1 MTVEN
6 IEGSAYSLPGEELG
20 GEVVEPIV
28 TELPSPVKETHES
41 VAEEKDRESS
51 QNSAACNEVS
61 SVNDEAIQWLNHFDL
76 NEGETSPVSLQGEEI
91 ISMAQMSVSTN
102 YGTVFN
108 RLIHAELDSGVD
120 VWFGYDN
127 NLNNDEARARI
138 GYDSSGDQPLFGAT
152 TETLKH
158 FSWGNAKS
166 GSALLKESQELVTQ
180 YKHCFE

>member
-1 MTVEN
+1 VTVEN
-6 IEGSAYSLPGEELG
+6 IEGSVYSLPGEDLG
-20 GEVVEPIV
+20 GEVVQPIV

-51 QNSAACNEVS
+51 QNLATCNEVIP
-61 SVNDEAIQWLNHFDL
+61 VNNEAIQWLNHFDL
-76 NEGETSPVSLQGEEI
+76 AEGESSPASLQGEEI

-102 YGTVFN
+102 YETVFN
-108 RLIHAELDSGVD
+108 RLIHAELDSGAE

-152 TETLKH
+152 AETLKH
-158 FSWGNAKS
+158 FSWGNTSS
-166 GSALLKESQELVTQ
+166 GSALLKESQKLVTQ